1 MFKSIKHFIDFVN
14 DNQLTVNISDSTG
27 LINFAK
33 EHETFHEMAVI
44 SCFDGWNFKIS
55 KEMVKNAEVHGCNI
69 HIGKIMLTLP
79 RHWDEASEEIK
90 RHTPE
95 KVKDDDKELR
105 YFKRAMQ
112 TVFLNLT
119 DGETGDG
126 FVNIDEAYELFRL
139 MDGNSNDYAPLNPR
153 MLYEDAVNSYLWD
166 VVANIAEAF
175 IDLGES

>member
-14 DNQLTVNISDSTG
+14 DNQLIVNISDSTG

-33 EHETFHEMAVI
+33 EHEVFHEMAVI
-44 SCFDGWNFKIS
+44 SCFDGSKFEIS

-69 HIGKIMLTLP
+69 YIGKTMLTLL

-139 MDGNSNDYAPLNPR
+139 MGENSNDYAPLKPR
-153 MLYEDAVNSYLWD
+153 MLYENVENIFLWD
-166 VVANIAEAF
+166 MVAMIATTF
-175 IDLGES
+175 IDLDES